1 MKGQSLARDSPRG
14 GTVPRGSRPRNWGF
28 SVREGQSLTRDC
40 PRRGTV
46 PLWCRIRVNAVQA
59 GPSRLLRSYL
69 VCVPRVPRCVLPDGV
84 FHVTCRGVGNEPIYC
99 DDDDRLLFV
108 DLLHATGVRFEWE
121 FHAWC
126 LMTNHYHLLVGSTR
140 EKLSLGLHRLNGLYA
155 QRFNRRHRRK
165 GHLFGDRFWAS
176 VVEDRALPGGARL
189 HSQQPRSRRALRR
202 G

>member
-1 MKGQSLARDSPRG
+1 M
-14 GTVPRGSRPRNWGF
+14 
-28 SVREGQSLTRDC
+28 
-40 PRRGTV
+40 
-46 PLWCRIRVNAVQA
+46 
-59 GPSRLLRSYL
+59 RLLGSYL
-69 VCVPRVPRCVLPDGV
+69 VCVPRVPRYVLPDGV

-140 EKLSLGLHRLNGLYA
+140 ERLSLGLHRLNGLYA

-176 VVEDRALPGGARL
+176 VVEDEHFQAARAYILLNPV
-189 HSQQPRSRRALRR
+189 RAELCDVPERYYWS
-202 G
+202 GSPYGKEV